1 MLAYIKLTGESVFV
15 PMQGDGCSF
24 LIRENVQ
31 EFREEKKHP
40 MANYAT
46 AMKAFFWQYGGCF
59 HGFMCILLLRK
70 RVFRFQSETQWL
82 AVEY

>member
-1 MLAYIKLTGESVFV
+1 MLAYIKLTVESVFV
-15 PMQGDGCSF
+15 PMQGDG
-24 LIRENVQ
+24 LQLPDKIE
-31 EFREEKKHP
+31 EFQQKTPNGQLCNRHEGF
-40 MANYAT
+40 
-46 AMKAFFWQYGGCF
+46 FFWQYGGCF

>member
-1 MLAYIKLTGESVFV
+1 MLAYIKLTVESVFV
-15 PMQGDGCSF
+15 PMQGDG
-24 LIRENVQ
+24 LQLPDKRECARVST
-31 EFREEKKHP
+31 KKHS

>member
-1 MLAYIKLTGESVFV
+1 MLAYIKLTVESVFV
-15 PMQGDGCSF
+15 PMQGDG
-24 LIRENVQ
+24 LQLPDKRECL
-31 EFREEKKHP
+31 EKKTPNGQLCNRHEG
-40 MANYAT
+40 
-46 AMKAFFWQYGGCF
+46 FFWQYGGCF

>member
-1 MLAYIKLTGESVFV
+1 MLAYIKLTVESVFV
-15 PMQGDGCSF
+15 PMQGDG
-24 LIRENVQ
+24 LQLPDKRE
-31 EFREEKKHP
+31 EFRQKKHP

-46 AMKAFFWQYGGCF
+46 AMKAFFFWQYGGCF

>member
-1 MLAYIKLTGESVFV
+1 MLAYIKLTVESVFV
-15 PMQGDGCSF
+15 PMQGDG
-24 LIRENVQ
+24 LQLPDKRECARVST
-31 EFREEKKHP
+31 KKHP

>member
-1 MLAYIKLTGESVFV
+1 MLAYIKLTVESVFV
-15 PMQGDGCSF
+15 PMQGDGLQLPDKRECARVSTKKTPNGQLCNRHEGFF
-24 LIRENVQ
+24 L
-31 EFREEKKHP
+31 
-40 MANYAT
+40 
-46 AMKAFFWQYGGCF
+46 QYGGCF